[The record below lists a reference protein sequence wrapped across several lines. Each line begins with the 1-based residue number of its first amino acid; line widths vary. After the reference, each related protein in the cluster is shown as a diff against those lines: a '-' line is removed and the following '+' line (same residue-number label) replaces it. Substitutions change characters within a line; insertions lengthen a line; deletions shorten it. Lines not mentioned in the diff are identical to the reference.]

1 MEKTVMK
8 KTAMLILHDNLG
20 SGNAYKV
27 RLMLCHLDQPFQRIE
42 YDVTR
47 GETRGADFM
56 ARSPDGRVP
65 VLEFPDGRHLPQSN
79 AILFYL
85 ARGTDY
91 WPREAFAQ
99 AQALQWMFFE
109 QYSHEPNI
117 AVARYWLHFLD
128 PEDLDRDQLAEK
140 QRKGYQ
146 ALDVMEGRLAE
157 SDFLVDAGYSIA
169 DIALYAYTH
178 VAGEAGM
185 TLDDYPGIRR
195 WLDRVAEQPGHIL
208 ITQEDFD

>member
-1 MEKTVMK
+1 
-8 KTAMLILHDNLG
+8 
-20 SGNAYKV
+20 
-27 RLMLCHLDQPFQRIE
+27 
-42 YDVTR
+42 
-47 GETRGADFM
+47 
-56 ARSPDGRVP
+56 
-65 VLEFPDGRHLPQSN
+65 
-79 AILFYL
+79 
-85 ARGTDY
+85 
-91 WPREAFAQ
+91 
-99 AQALQWMFFE
+99 MFFE

-117 AVARYWLHFLD
+117 AVARHWLHYLD

-195 WLDRVAEQPGHIL
+195 WLDRVAEQPGHKL